1 MINPLFEILSY
12 EFYSTLVKI
21 ISKVYEVLMKILTF
35 CPNKK
40 TLKFN
45 KHFLAIITI
54 I

>member
-21 ISKVYEVLMKILTF
+21 ISKVYEVLMKFLIF
-35 CPNKK
+35 YISFYK

-45 KHFLAIITI
+45 KHFLDIITL
-54 I
+54 